1 MNLYDG
7 FHLDVTFMPMGYNK
21 FLKKDLVLVNG
32 THCNP
37 INLPAIYRGKNWICL
52 EVDSTQVID
61 NGYEPGF
68 NFTSIWLAQNI
79 LMMSPELVM
88 IDENQKPLMEMFKFY
103 GIESMAVPLEMMG
116 STFGGCHCMTNDYN
130 REEDRDWGK
139 LLEKEEMTLEERAG
153 YFDPE
158 LLTELEKYDIKD
170 WVKICNEKKIFPNYA
185 KLHLDEN
192 GVAKMN
198 AKHNKIIEKSGY

>member
-1 MNLYDG
+1 
-7 FHLDVTFMPMGYNK
+7 
-21 FLKKDLVLVNG
+21 
-32 THCNP
+32 
-37 INLPAIYRGKNWICL
+37 
-52 EVDSTQVID
+52 
-61 NGYEPGF
+61 
-68 NFTSIWLAQNI
+68 
-79 LMMSPELVM
+79 
-88 IDENQKPLMEMFKFY
+88 MEMFKFY

-192 GVAKMN
+192 GVAK
-198 AKHNKIIEKSGY
+198 